1 MYTDNNNY
9 CEFSAIPDT
18 DSPTSNAATV
28 SGALLGGV
36 AGSLSLL
43 LLTSLLLLLL
53 ALVWTIKKYKVKKVD
68 ENEAQCNLDHRRPN
82 KHEQRETEQQQ
93 QFQGDE
99 AIEMK
104 SSDAYMLTAQQIQT
118 EDNVAY
124 DLATPQIPTEDN
136 VAYGQTTPQ
145 IPTEDNVAYDQATP
159 QLHKEDNVA
168 YGQAAPQIPTED
180 NVAYGQAAP
189 QIPTEDNYYCQIES
203 RYQNE
208 CEYEHIS

>member
-1 MYTDNNNY
+1 MCNFGLLYTDNNH

-43 LLTSLLLLLL
+43 LLTALLLLLL
-53 ALVWTIKKYKVKKVD
+53 ALVWTIKKYKVKKID
-68 ENEAQCNLDHRRPN
+68 KNEAQCNLDHQRPK

-93 QFQGDE
+93 QFQDDE
-99 AIEMK
+99 AIQMK

-124 DLATPQIPTEDN
+124 DLATPQIPT
-136 VAYGQTTPQ
+136 G
-145 IPTEDNVAYDQATP
+145 
-159 QLHKEDNVA
+159 DNVA
-168 YGQAAPQIPTED
+168 YGQATPQIPTED
-180 NVAYGQAAP
+180 NVAYGQATP

-203 RYQNE
+203 SYQNE
-208 CEYEHIS
+208 CEYGHIS